1 MGDIEAMKE
10 YILDALETADPYTVQ
25 QIYWFLN
32 GETEDWKEVIPYL
45 IQRKGGMYAL
55 LYR

>member
-10 YILDALETADPYTVQ
+10 YILDAIETADPYTVQ

-32 GETEDWKEVIPYL
+32 GETED
-45 IQRKGGMYAL
+45 
-55 LYR
+55 